1 MSLLSISVSKDLLLS
16 YFFKIEVLLIVGLL
30 ACLIFIWR
38 NNHLGANKYLMY
50 IISASF
56 IFIAI
61 YLGILGGILADEL
74 NLGGSIALELV
85 VIILGIFTIF
95 YTLWSSANE
104 KK

>member
-1 MSLLSISVSKDLLLS
+1 MSLLSISMSEDLLLS

-30 ACLIFIWR
+30 ACLVFIWR
-38 NNHLGANKYLMY
+38 NKHLGANKYLLY
-50 IISASF
+50 TISTIF

-61 YLGILGGILADEL
+61 YLGLLGGILADEI

-85 VIILGIFTIF
+85 VITLGIFTIF
-95 YTLWSSANE
+95 FTLWSSANE